1 MGFFKDLR
9 KVSKMGK
16 EMAED
21 FDPAA
26 QMRTANEQMQQMTT
40 QNQLAATGLVATAT
54 VNALRDTG
62 TQINYQ
68 PVLEVDVTVL
78 PDGGA
83 PFPATATVN
92 GHAIL
97 ASLTPGS
104 TVSVRYDPA
113 DPSVVALA

>member
-1 MGFFKDLR
+1 MGLFKDLR
-9 KVSKMGK
+9 NVSKMGK
-16 EMAED
+16 EISKD

-26 QMRTANEQMQQMTT
+26 QMRAANAQMQQMTA

-68 PVLEVDVTVL
+68 PVLEVDVTVF
-78 PDGGA
+78 PAGGA

-97 ASLTPGS
+97 ATLTPGS

-113 DPSVVALA
+113 NPSIVALA